1 MYMQIIEYVKEYID
15 DELINLKQQ
24 EEKYMEKSKG
34 DYYWFRASERKLE
47 AIAVLKQ
54 LKAYIEGL
62 ETVQK

>member
-1 MYMQIIEYVKEYID
+1 MQIIEYIKEYID
-15 DELINLKQQ
+15 DELINLIQQ
-24 EEKYMEKSKG
+24 EEKCMEKSKG
-34 DYYWFRASERKLE
+34 DYYWFRAAERKLE